1 MNMDLNMDLWNN
13 AQGRILG
20 ETFVKSHW
28 YGNYNYELAWKIA
41 KMIDNKEI
49 WVVNWVDGK
58 E

>member
-1 MNMDLNMDLWNN
+1 MNMDLWNN